1 MEASSKRNET
11 QVVENSDAILIE
23 ENAVEPEP
31 VKDLRNFN
39 LPDDIDLVNVDEPGQ
54 NDKVVF
60 DEDGQE
66 NAVEVDKA
74 GQEEFIYKHIY
85 SQIYFNLPI
94 SFLYVLHLVL
104 LDDRYIDITLI
115 LGEGRR
121 N

>member
-11 QVVENSDAILIE
+11 QVVENSNAILIE

-66 NAVEVDKA
+66 KAVEVDKA
-74 GQEEFIYKHIY
+74 GQEDAINDVEAGRETS
-85 SQIYFNLPI
+85 SQVMEEEVDPKDPVYQVQSL
-94 SFLYVLHLVL
+94 
-104 LDDRYIDITLI
+104 
-115 LGEGRR
+115 
-121 N
+121 